1 MYALRGGQE
10 GGLSIAHNIIGSKE
24 KDLKTVER
32 RGRKDEA
39 EDSENRS
46 LYFTHHKVFISE
58 LQLNYLIIRA
68 NIKQNIASPYHKK
81 KESTAS
87 LMSLSA
93 NFCDLINLRNSKFI
107 SKLPLNE

>member
-1 MYALRGGQE
+1 MVYALRGGQE

-46 LYFTHHKVFISE
+46 LYFT
-58 LQLNYLIIRA
+58 QR
-68 NIKQNIASPYHKK
+68 
-81 KESTAS
+81 
-87 LMSLSA
+87 
-93 NFCDLINLRNSKFI
+93 
-107 SKLPLNE
+107 LPLNVVVLLLFKDQITRRFCVLCVVLAFSALIFSCFPLIARNPPTLNDNGLSITVTH